1 MRVLLVED
9 EPRLLA
15 LIERTLRAEG
25 YDVVSTGD
33 GADGFER
40 ARGGQFDLVLLDV
53 MLPNMSGLE
62 ITLRLRQL
70 GVRTPILLL
79 TARDAVQDR
88 VAGLDAGADDYLVK
102 PFAFDE
108 LLARAR
114 ALLRRQHD
122 PGAGTELRVED
133 LTLDLLRREARRGS
147 RIIELTAR
155 ELALLEY
162 LMRNAGQVLS
172 RAQIV
177 DRVWGQD
184 FDGGEN
190 VVDTYIHYLRAKLD
204 RGSSSPLIRTMRGL
218 GYALGR

>member
-9 EPRLLA
+9 ESRLLG
-15 LIERTLRAEG
+15 LVERTLRAEG

-33 GADGFER
+33 GAQAFEL
-40 ARGGQFDLVLLDV
+40 ARDGQFDLLVLDV

-62 ITLRLRQL
+62 VTLRLRRL

-79 TARDAVQDR
+79 TARDAVEDR

-114 ALLRRQHD
+114 AILRRHHD
-122 PGAGTELRVED
+122 PGAGTVMRVED
-133 LTLDLLRREARRGS
+133 LTLDLLRREARRGA
-147 RIIELTAR
+147 RVIELTAR

-162 LMRNAGQVLS
+162 LMRNAGLVLS
-172 RAQIV
+172 RAQIL
-177 DRVWGQD
+177 DRVWGRD
-184 FDGGEN
+184 FEGGEN
-190 VVDTYIHYLRAKLD
+190 VVDTYIHYLRVKVD
-204 RGSSSPLIRTMRGL
+204 RGSDNPLIRTVRGL

>member
-9 EPRLLA
+9 EPRLLG

-33 GADGFER
+33 GAHGFALAR
-40 ARGGQFDLVLLDV
+40 AEGFDLLLLDV

-62 ITLRLRQL
+62 ITLRLRRL
-70 GVRTPILLL
+70 GARTPILLL
-79 TARDAVQDR
+79 TARDAIEDR

-114 ALLRRQHD
+114 AVVRRHHE
-122 PGAGTELRVED
+122 PSAGTELRVED
-133 LTLDLLRREARRGS
+133 LTLDLLRREARRGA
-147 RIIELTAR
+147 RAIELTAR

-162 LMRNAGQVLS
+162 LMRNPGQVLS

-177 DRVWGQD
+177 DRVWGHD
-184 FDGGEN
+184 FEGGEN
-190 VVDTYIHYLRAKLD
+190 VVDTYIHYLRGKVD
-204 RGSSSPLIRTMRGL
+204 RGSTSPLIRTVRGL

>member
-1 MRVLLVED
+1 MRVLQIED
-9 EPRLLA
+9 EPRLLS
-15 LIERTLRAEG
+15 LVERTLRAEG
-25 YDVVSTGD
+25 YEVISTQD

-40 ARGGQFDLVLLDV
+40 ARGGQFDLILLDV

-62 ITLRLRQL
+62 VTMRLRRL
-70 GVRTPILLL
+70 GIRTPIVLL
-79 TARDAVQDR
+79 TARDAVEDR

-114 ALLRRQHD
+114 AVLRRHHE
-122 PGAGTELRVED
+122 PSAGTELQVDD
-133 LTLDLLRREARRGS
+133 LTLDLLRREARRGT
-147 RIIELTAR
+147 RVIELTAR

-162 LMRNAGQVLS
+162 LMRNPGQVLS
-172 RAQIV
+172 RSQIV

-190 VVDTYIHYLRAKLD
+190 VVDTYIHYLRTKVD
-204 RGSSSPLIRTMRGL
+204 RGSSSPLIRTVRGL

>member
-9 EPRLLA
+9 EPRLLS
-15 LIERTLRAEG
+15 LVERTLRAEG
-25 YDVVSTGD
+25 YEIVSTQD
-33 GADGFER
+33 GAEGFDQ
-40 ARGGQFDLVLLDV
+40 ARGGQFDLMLLDV

-62 ITLRLRQL
+62 VTMRLRRL
-70 GVRTPILLL
+70 GVRTPIILL
-79 TARDAVQDR
+79 TARDSVEDR

-114 ALLRRQHD
+114 AVLRRQHE
-122 PGAGTELRVED
+122 PSAETELRADD
-133 LTLDLLRREARRGS
+133 LTLDLLRREARRGT
-147 RIIELTAR
+147 RVIELTAR

-172 RAQIV
+172 RSQIV
-177 DRVWGQD
+177 DRVWGRD
-184 FDGGEN
+184 FEGNEN
-190 VVDTYIHYLRAKLD
+190 VVDTYIHYLRGKVD
-204 RGSSSPLIRTMRGL
+204 RDTTKPLIRTVRGL